1 MQLKLAGT
9 EKCVRGRVGQ
19 VTWWPKS
26 TYALHR
32 LVVEISCVGVLSVRF
47 MRSLDTQEN
56 ILDWKVN
63 LNWFQIIFSLSIVRP
78 VLSENQWPW
87 KWKWRH
93 VSSLRQNAYA
103 TGWSCVVTRDLK
115 MKTRSTMRAMLLSQ
129 QVLNRKKEL
138 DFDEIFAWNLFFAAL
153 FDS

>member
-1 MQLKLAGT
+1 MQLKLVRRQ
-9 EKCVRGRVGQ
+9 KCVGNSTNLRKWPPGR
-19 VTWWPKS
+19 WNKLRRS
-26 TYALHR
+26 FIRSIYAIPR
-32 LVVEISCVGVLSVRF
+32 YWT
-47 MRSLDTQEN
+47 TQEN
-56 ILDWKVN
+56 ILGWKVN

-103 TGWSCVVTRDLK
+103 TGWSCVVTHGLK

-138 DFDEIFAWNLFFAAL
+138 DFDEIFAFQMSWNLFFAAF